1 MSTKW
6 RRVARLGA
14 ILAGPLLAC
23 GAGEEEPEGAPAKQT
38 RSDPRAA
45 IPRNPEKDAFFGD
58 LHVHSSWSL
67 DAFVFKVRATPEDAY
82 RYARGEAID
91 HVSGERIRMQG
102 PPLDFVAV
110 SEHANYMGV
119 PVALL
124 DETDPRHRLP
134 VVQRMLDDDPLKSAP
149 AMSRLLT
156 SFTGNPRF
164 ERLRPGDL
172 RAPAWKRLVD
182 LADRK
187 NVPGAFTA
195 FVAYEYTAMPKGQ
208 NLHRNI
214 VFRGSD
220 VPGEPFSSFDSQNPE
235 DLWDYMDAARAEGS
249 DLISI
254 PHNANGSNGLMYPRV
269 DTAGAPLDAAY
280 AEQRLRNEPVSE
292 VVQIKGQSETHPAL
306 SPDDEWANFEVL
318 DTVLGRPGD
327 FSRPAGSYARHAFKT
342 GLEIE
347 ERGGV
352 NPYRFGVLG
361 GSDGHNASS
370 PVEEDNYT
378 GTLGV
383 VDATPEVRL
392 GLVQGSP
399 LGPLGSSNP
408 FSAAGLA
415 GIWAPANTRED
426 LFDAMRARETFST
439 SGPRITVRL
448 FAGFDLSSED
458 LGDEMARRGYAKG
471 VPMGGELEGGP
482 AGKAPTLL
490 AQALRDPREAP
501 LERIQVI
508 KGWIEHGIAREKV
521 FDIVCANGEPP
532 DPNSH
537 RCAFEAPKPE
547 LSDCSYQEEHG
558 SPQLAA
564 AWTDP
569 EFDASQRSFYY
580 LRVLQIPTCRWSSWD
595 AIRIGV
601 PRAKDATHSIQERAI
616 TSPIWYQPDA
626 SRDTAWIGEVRAPG
640 LFDQGIET
648 P

>member
-1 MSTKW
+1 MNAKW
-6 RRVARLGA
+6 RRDALLGA
-14 ILAGPLLAC
+14 IMAGPLLAC
-23 GAGEEEPEGAPAKQT
+23 GASEEGSEGTRSEQT
-38 RSDPRAA
+38 RSELRAEV
-45 IPRNPEKDAFFGD
+45 PRNPEKDAFFGD
-58 LHVHSSWSL
+58 LHIHSSESL
-67 DAFVFKVRATPEDAY
+67 DAFVFRVRATAEDAY

-91 HVSGERIRMQG
+91 HVSGEQIRMQG

-119 PVALL
+119 PMALL
-124 DETDPRHRLP
+124 DERDPRHQLP
-134 VVQRMLDDDPLKSAP
+134 IVQAMLEGDPLKSAP
-149 AMSRLLT
+149 AMSAVLT
-156 SFTGNPRF
+156 SFTAKPRF
-164 ERLRPGDL
+164 ERLRPGSL

-182 LADRK
+182 LADRQ
-187 NVPGAFTA
+187 NVPGTFTA

-220 VPGEPFSSFDSQNPE
+220 VPDEPFSSFDSQNPE

-254 PHNANGSNGLMYPRV
+254 PHNANGSNGLMYQRV
-269 DTAGAPLDAAY
+269 DTAGNALDAAY

-292 VVQIKGQSETHPAL
+292 VMQIKGQSETHPAL

-318 DTVLGRPGD
+318 DRVLGSPAD
-327 FSRPAGSYARHAFKT
+327 LSRPAGSYARHALKT

-352 NPYRFGVLG
+352 SPYRFGVLG
-361 GSDGHNASS
+361 GSDGHNAASS
-370 PVEEDNYT
+370 VEEDNYA

-392 GLVQGSP
+392 GLVRGSP
-399 LGPLGSSNP
+399 LGPLGLSSP

-439 SGPRITVRL
+439 SGPRIILRL

-458 LGDEMARRGYAKG
+458 LGDEMAQRGYAKG
-471 VPMGGELEGGP
+471 VPMGGELGGS
-482 AGKAPTLL
+482 ALGKAPTLL

-501 LERIQVI
+501 LERLQVV
-508 KGWIEHGIAREKV
+508 KGWIEDGRAQEKV
-521 FDIVCANGEPP
+521 FDIACANGEQP

-537 RCAFEAPKPE
+537 RCEFEAPPPDF
-547 LSDCSYQEEHG
+547 SDCSYQEEHG
-558 SPQLAA
+558 SPQLGA
-564 AWTDP
+564 AWRDP

-595 AIRIGV
+595 AIRLGI

-616 TSPIWYQPDA
+616 TSPIWYRPDA
-626 SRDTAWIGEVRAPG
+626 A
-640 LFDQGIET
+640 
-648 P
+648 